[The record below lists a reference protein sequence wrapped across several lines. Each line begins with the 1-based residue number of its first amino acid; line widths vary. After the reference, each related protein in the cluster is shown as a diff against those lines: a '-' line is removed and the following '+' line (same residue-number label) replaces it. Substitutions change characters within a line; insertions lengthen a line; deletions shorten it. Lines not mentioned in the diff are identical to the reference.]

1 MSVRDKLFTKVQIR
15 PSKNDVKR
23 RIKQKKKQYLEE
35 KLSENIAKQKEFW
48 QTLQSLGLP
57 NKKNSPS
64 NICLKS
70 KNGFI
75 IRLTDNSGNF

>member
-1 MSVRDKLFTKVQIR
+1 MFDKEIAEKLSLRDKLFLKIQIK
-15 PSKNDVKR
+15 PSKH
-23 RIKQKKKQYLEE
+23 EE

-48 QTLQSLGLP
+48 QTLKSLGLP